1 MTTDD
6 AVKILEAVGDS
17 WPAAI
22 VVVCGIAG
30 FIALRALPRLREI
43 TESLKV
49 LRHEFDNNSGKTMRD
64 AVDRIEKTGEETKA
78 ALDAHIVEDSIWKT
92 QVEDLITGDEE

>member
-1 MTTDD
+1 M
-6 AVKILEAVGDS
+6 VKVLEAVGDS
-17 WPAAI
+17 WPAAVVLVALVAGI
-22 VVVCGIAG
+22 V
-30 FIALRALPRLREI
+30 ALRALPRLKDI

-78 ALDAHIVEDSIWKT
+78 ALDAHIVEDMVWKT
-92 QVEDLITGDEE
+92 QIEEVVTRDE